1 VQIQC
6 TQCHGHPFNQWKQN
20 RFWELNA
27 FFRQAKAV
35 PAMRGS
41 ELFAVRLVD
50 EDFAGEGQTPDPQEA
65 EIYYEERNG
74 LMHAAYPVFLDGTES
89 ERSGLVNDVRRRD
102 ELARWIVRSDE
113 FAQAIVNRMWAHA
126 FGYGFTRP
134 IDDLGPH
141 NPVSHPELL
150 ARLGRE
156 FAGSGFDLKRLLRWI
171 TLSEAYGL
179 SSKFGSKFGNA
190 ADDPT
195 TGTAPLFSHFY
206 LRQMTAEQLYDSLL
220 IATEA
225 HAAQG
230 NYEQQQRAKD
240 EWLEQFAIAFG
251 TDENDEATTF
261 DGTIAQALEMMN
273 GELTK
278 KATSAASGGFLSK
291 VAQSGPRAAN
301 PINQLY
307 LAALGRRPS
316 RAELQLAN
324 QLLSAQGGDAAA
336 VLEDVWW
343 ALLNSN
349 EFISNH

>member
-1 VQIQC
+1 
-6 TQCHGHPFNQWKQN
+6 
-20 RFWELNA
+20 
-27 FFRQAKAV
+27 
-35 PAMRGS
+35 
-41 ELFAVRLVD
+41 
-50 EDFAGEGQTPDPQEA
+50 
-65 EIYYEERNG
+65 
-74 LMHAAYPVFLDGTES
+74 
-89 ERSGLVNDVRRRD
+89 
-102 ELARWIVRSDE
+102 
-113 FAQAIVNRMWAHA
+113 
-126 FGYGFTRP
+126 
-134 IDDLGPH
+134 
-141 NPVSHPELL
+141 
-150 ARLGRE
+150 

-171 TLSEAYGL
+171 ALSEAYGL

-195 TGTAPLFSHFY
+195 TGAPPLFSHFY

-220 IATEA
+220 VATEA

-230 NYEQQQRAKD
+230 NYEQQQRTKD

-261 DGTIAQALEMMN
+261 DGTIAQALVMMN

-324 QLLSAQGGDAAA
+324 QLLSAKGGDAAA
-336 VLEDVWW
+336 MLEDVWW